1 MLLLLAMAAAGVVAR
16 VALELMAV
24 QMVVMA
30 ALLHL
35 AQ

>member
-1 MLLLLAMAAAGVVAR
+1 MLLLLAMAVAGVVAQ
-16 VALELMAV
+16 VALGLMAV

-30 ALLHL
+30 VLLHL

>member
-1 MLLLLAMAAAGVVAR
+1 MLLLLAMAVAGVVAR
-16 VALELMAV
+16 VALGLMAV

-30 ALLHL
+30 VLLHL